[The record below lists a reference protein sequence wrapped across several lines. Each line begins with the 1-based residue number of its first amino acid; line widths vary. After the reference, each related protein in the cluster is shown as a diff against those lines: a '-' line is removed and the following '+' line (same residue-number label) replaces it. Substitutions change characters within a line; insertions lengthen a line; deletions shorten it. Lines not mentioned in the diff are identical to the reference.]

1 MEKGKNIVKD
11 NYYLKENIYNT
22 MHKIYEDKGNYNF
35 IYQIPQIIYSSL
47 IAAIINI
54 IIKTL
59 ALSQKNIVALRQE
72 KDAENIDAK
81 KGGLL
86 AVLKIKFI
94 TFFIITFFFL
104 LFFCFYI
111 TCFCGIYENTQL
123 HLIKDTI
130 VSFATS
136 FIYPFIICLLPGIF
150 RIISLRAKKGNH
162 NLMYKISQLLQLF

>member
-11 NYYLKENIYNT
+11 NHHLKENIYNT

-47 IAAIINI
+47 IGAIINI

-72 KDAENIDAK
+72 KDAENIDSK

-94 TFFIITFFFL
+94 TFFFL

-111 TCFCGIYENTQL
+111 ACFCGIYENTQL
-123 HLIKDTI
+123 HLIKDIT

-136 FIYPFIICLLPGIF
+136 FIYPFVICLLPGIF